1 MSHASPNAA
10 LDAKAVNCLKAL
22 VMDATRKANSGH
34 PGGPM
39 SSADMAY
46 VLFREFLRLDPA
58 DPAWPNRD
66 RFVLSAGH
74 ESSLLYGLLHYCGF
88 LGMDDLR
95 DFRQL
100 HSRTPGH
107 PEVGVAPGVEATTG
121 PLGQGFAMSV
131 GMATAEAQL
140 RHRFGEPYVN
150 HWTYALASDGD
161 LQEPVALGA
170 AALAGIWGLG
180 RLIVLYDKNEI
191 QLAGPTSRCDC
202 TDYRKVFEG
211 LCWQVI
217 DIDGHD
223 HQAIREAIA
232 AAKAETGRPTLI
244 VGHTIM
250 AKGTANLEGDFN
262 THGAPLSP
270 EEIAASK
277 TKMGLDPE
285 QSFFVPEA
293 VMTHFQA
300 HFGGLAAEAGK
311 WRRELVKR
319 LDREDEFADLWERHF
334 QDRSDLRLS
343 MPAFEP
349 GQKMATRKA
358 WGACLNA
365 LTDQLPNLTGG
376 SADLDPSNQ
385 TVKFRETTG
394 VFCADEHGGRNLSFG
409 VREFPMG
416 AILNGMALHGGVIP
430 FGATFLTFSD
440 YERNALRMSALQQ
453 LPVLHVFTHDSF
465 YVGEDGPTHQPIE
478 HASSLRLIP
487 DMLVM
492 RPADANETAACLTLA
507 LKQDKRP
514 TCLLLTRQ
522 GLPVL
527 DPAEHPGLVG
537 GPAKGGYVLKDSKG
551 APEVVIAASGSEVSL
566 ALAAAEIL
574 GPDTVRVVS
583 IPCMELFDAQPESY
597 RNEVIPEA
605 PLLAAAEAGRPEL
618 WRKYVGR
625 KGVILGIDHFG
636 HSAPAS
642 DLEKEYGFTP
652 QALADLIRAR
662 RDA

>member
-1 MSHASPNAA
+1 M
-10 LDAKAVNCLKAL
+10 
-22 VMDATRKANSGH
+22 
-34 PGGPM
+34 
-39 SSADMAY
+39 
-46 VLFREFLRLDPA
+46 
-58 DPAWPNRD
+58 
-66 RFVLSAGH
+66 
-74 ESSLLYGLLHYCGF
+74 
-88 LGMDDLR
+88 
-95 DFRQL
+95 
-100 HSRTPGH
+100 
-107 PEVGVAPGVEATTG
+107 
-121 PLGQGFAMSV
+121 
-131 GMATAEAQL
+131 
-140 RHRFGEPYVN
+140 
-150 HWTYALASDGD
+150 
-161 LQEPVALGA
+161 ALGS

-223 HQAIREAIA
+223 HQAIREAIEQ
-232 AAKAETGRPTLI
+232 AKAETSRPTLI
-244 VGHTIM
+244 VGHTVI
-250 AKGTANLEGDFN
+250 AKGTAGREGDYN
-262 THGAPLSP
+262 THGAPLPP

-277 TKMGLDPE
+277 VKMGLDPDK
-285 QSFFVPEA
+285 SFHVPES
-293 VMTHFQA
+293 VLIHVRA
-300 HFGGLAAEAGK
+300 HFGALAATAGR
-311 WRRELVKR
+311 WRRELIKR
-319 LDREDEFADLWERHF
+319 LDKGDEFADAWEQHF
-334 QDRSDLRLS
+334 TERRDLRLS

-358 WGACLNA
+358 WGACLDA
-365 LTDQLPNLTGG
+365 ITSQLPHLTGG

-385 TVKFRETTG
+385 TVTFRETTG
-394 VFCADEHGGRNLSFG
+394 VFCAGEHGGRNLSFG

-416 AILNGMALHGGVIP
+416 AILNGMALHGGVVP

-440 YERNALRMSALQQ
+440 YERNALRMAALQQ

-478 HASSLRLIP
+478 HVSSLRLIP

-492 RPADANETAACLTLA
+492 RPADANETAVCLELA

-514 TCLLLTRQ
+514 TSLMLTRQ

-527 DPAEHPGLVG
+527 DPAAHPGLADGV
-537 GPAKGGYVLKDSKG
+537 AKGGYVLKDATG
-551 APEVVIAASGSEVSL
+551 APEVVIVASGSEVSL
-566 ALAAAEIL
+566 AMAAADLL

-583 IPCMELFDAQPESY
+583 MPCMELFDAQPESY
-597 RNEVIPEA
+597 RTEVIPDG
-605 PLLAAAEAGRPEL
+605 PLLVAAEAGRPEL

-625 KGVILGIDHFG
+625 RGIILGMDHFG

-642 DLEKEYGFTP
+642 DLEKKYGFTP
-652 QALADLIRAR
+652 EALAELIRAR

>member
-1 MSHASPNAA
+1 MSHASPHAE
-10 LDAKAVNCLKAL
+10 LDAKAVNHLKGL
-22 VMDATRKANSGH
+22 IMDAVRKANSGH

-46 VLFREFLRLDPA
+46 VLFREFLRFDPA
-58 DPAWPNRD
+58 DPSWANRD

-88 LGMDDLR
+88 LDMDDLMS
-95 DFRQL
+95 FRQL
-100 HSRTPGH
+100 NSRTPGH

-121 PLGQGFAMSV
+121 PLGQGLAMAV

-140 RHRFGEPYVN
+140 RHRFGEPLVS
-150 HWTYALASDGD
+150 HHTFALASDGD

-180 RLIVLYDKNEI
+180 RLIVLYDKNGI

-202 TDYRKVFEG
+202 TDYRQVFEG
-211 LCWQVI
+211 LCWQVL

-223 HQAIREAIA
+223 HEAIREAISQ
-232 AAKAETGRPTLI
+232 AKAETGRPTLI

-250 AKGTANLEGDFN
+250 AKGTATLEGDFN

-277 TKMGLDPE
+277 KKMGLDPDK
-285 QSFFVPEA
+285 SFFVPND

-300 HFGGLAAEAGK
+300 HFGAMAAEAGR

-319 LDREDEFADLWERHF
+319 LDQGDEFADNWEMHF
-334 QDRSDLRLS
+334 ADRRDLRLR

-358 WGACLNA
+358 WGACLDA

-394 VFCADEHGGRNLSFG
+394 VFCAGEHGGRNLSFG

-416 AILNGMALHGGVIP
+416 AILNGMALHGGVVP

-478 HASSLRLIP
+478 HTSSLRLIP
-487 DMLVM
+487 GMLVM
-492 RPADANETAACLTLA
+492 RPADANETSACLELA
-507 LKQDKRP
+507 LKEEKRP

-527 DPAEHPGLVG
+527 DPAEHPGLTD
-537 GPAKGGYVLKDSKG
+537 GPARGGYVLKDALG
-551 APEVVIAASGSEVSL
+551 EPEVVIVASGSEVSL
-566 ALAAAEIL
+566 AMDAAKLL
-574 GPDTVRVVS
+574 GEDTVRVVS
-583 IPCMELFDAQPESY
+583 MPCMELFDAQPESY
-597 RNEVIPEA
+597 RAQVIPDG

-636 HSAPAS
+636 HSAPAGE
-642 DLEKEYGFTP
+642 LEKQYGFTP
-652 QALADLIRAR
+652 ETLAELIRAR

>member
-1 MSHASPNAA
+1 MSHASPNPE
-10 LDAKAVNCLKAL
+10 LDAKAVNHLKAL
-22 VMDATRKANSGH
+22 VLDTIRKANSGH
-34 PGGPM
+34 PGGAM

-46 VLFREFLRLDPA
+46 VLFREFLRFDPA
-58 DPAWPNRD
+58 DTAWPNRD

-74 ESSLLYGLLHYCGF
+74 ESSLLYGLLHYSGF
-88 LGMDDLR
+88 LDMDDLKA
-95 DFRQL
+95 FRQL

-140 RHRFGEPYVN
+140 RHRFGEPFVS

-180 RLIVLYDKNEI
+180 RLIVLYDKNEV

-202 TDYRKVFEG
+202 TDYRQVFEG
-211 LCWQVI
+211 LCWQVL

-232 AAKAETGRPTLI
+232 QAKAETGRPTLI
-244 VGHTIM
+244 VGHTVM
-250 AKGTANLEGDFN
+250 AKGAAGVEGDFN

-270 EEIAASK
+270 EEIAATK
-277 TKMGLDPE
+277 TKMGLDPD
-285 QSFFVPEA
+285 QSFAVPDS
-293 VMTHFQA
+293 VITHFQS
-300 HFGGLAAEAGK
+300 HFGIMAAEAGK
-311 WRRELVKR
+311 WRRELIRR
-319 LDREDEFADLWERHF
+319 LDQEDDFADNWEQHF
-334 QDRSDLRLS
+334 TDRRDLRLK
-343 MPAFEP
+343 MPDFEP
-349 GQKMATRKA
+349 GQTMATRKA

-365 LTDQLPNLTGG
+365 LMDQLPNLTGG

-385 TVKFRETTG
+385 TVKFRDTTG
-394 VFCADEHGGRNLSFG
+394 VFCAGEHGGRNLSFG

-416 AILNGMALHGGVIP
+416 AILNGMALHGGTIP

-453 LPVLHVFTHDSF
+453 LPVLHVFTHDSY

-492 RPADANETAACLTLA
+492 RPADANETAICLELA
-507 LKQDKRP
+507 LKQNKHP
-514 TCLLLTRQ
+514 TSLLLTRQ

-527 DPAEHPGLVG
+527 DPTEYPGLKD
-537 GPAKGGYVLKDSKG
+537 GPAKGGYVLKDAMG
-551 APEVVIAASGSEVSL
+551 EPEVVIVASGSEVSL
-566 ALAAAEIL
+566 ALAAAKLL
-574 GPDTVRVVS
+574 GEDAVRVVS

-597 RNEVIPEA
+597 RAQVIPDG

-625 KGVILGIDHFG
+625 AGTVLGIDHFG
-636 HSAPAS
+636 HSAPAG

-652 QALADLIRAR
+652 QALAELIRAR